1 MFSSELDAQA
11 RRLIDLAR
19 GKRLLIATAESC
31 TGGLISGLI
40 TEIPGSSDVFDRGFV
55 TYSNAAKSRMLGVSP
70 GLISAFGAVSS
81 SVARAMAEGA
91 LANSDAHVAVAVTGI
106 AGPGGGTIDKPAG
119 LVYLACARR
128 GGDSRNLECRFGDIG
143 RSEVR
148 MATVAAAV
156 KMLEQAVQEL

>member
-11 RRLIDLAR
+11 KRVIDAAR

-55 TYSNAAKSRMLGVSP
+55 TYSNAAKTRMLGVSS

-81 SVARAMAEGA
+81 SVARAMADGA
-91 LANSDAHVAVAVTGI
+91 LANSDAHIAVAVTGI

-119 LVYLACARR
+119 LVHLACARR

-148 MATVAAAV
+148 IATVAAAL
-156 KMLEQAVQEL
+156 KLLEQAVQEL